1 MSAARSNRREVRNP
15 ILGLPAARAALAE
28 LPADQAEA
36 LRTVL
41 LAIAADARGRADESW
56 RKHKGPMAAYWKAA
70 SVYAGHIAKAIRA
83 IPRQPS
89 LFTNERNA

>member
-15 ILGLPAARAALAE
+15 ILGLP
-28 LPADQAEA
+28 
-36 LRTVL
+36 VL